1 MLALIKKMFTGLL
14 TSIVNASNHA
24 ECTSLRNQKC
34 LVHSSLVNLYPNAYS
49 QELHSYSFVVNLI
62 RCIGI
67 DVSILNDVPNEV
79 FILHKTEHLNISV
92 FNMITEINE
101 SKIVTKHISCECKFE
116 FDGRKC
122 NSN

>member
-1 MLALIKKMFTGLL
+1 MLGLIKKTFMGLL

-34 LVHSSLVNLYPNAYS
+34 LVHSSLVNLYPNACS
-49 QELHSYSFVVNLI
+49 QELHSYSFAVTLI
-62 RCIGI
+62 RCIG
-67 DVSILNDVPNEV
+67 SCTILDDVPNEV
-79 FILHKTEHLNISV
+79 FILHKTEHLNINV